1 MDVSSEADQ
10 QDLLL
15 LMQAKIASL
24 TLHNKELQDKLQV
37 AYFCAVLVLSQSARQ
52 NKELLTVLKSC
63 TVKIFS

>member
-1 MDVSSEADQ
+1 MHFSLLKAFESFFFSSKGVDSLLDVSSEADQ

-37 AYFCAVLVLSQSARQ
+37 AYFCAVLMLS
-52 NKELLTVLKSC
+52 
-63 TVKIFS
+63 